1 MKFRFH
7 PAARIE
13 FREAVAFYEERSEGL
28 GGEFAAEVLD
38 RIETI
43 LKEPERWRVFEKD
56 VRRCLMGRFPYGIL
70 YSVERGHILIL
81 ALMHSSRMPGYWRNR
96 MPD

>member
-13 FREAVAFYEERSEGL
+13 FREAVAFYEGRCEGL

-43 LKEPERWRVFEKD
+43 LEEPQRWRVFEKD
-56 VRRCLMGRFPYGIL
+56 ARRCLMGRFPYGIL
-70 YSVERGHILIL
+70 YSIEPGHVLIL

-96 MPD
+96 MAD

>member
-1 MKFRFH
+1 MIFRFH

-13 FREAVAFYEERSEGL
+13 FREAVAFYEERSKGL
-28 GGEFAAEVLD
+28 GEEFASELLD
-38 RIETI
+38 CIETI
-43 LKEPERWRVFEKD
+43 LDDPARWRVFEQD
-56 VRRCLMGRFPYGIL
+56 VRRCLMGRFPYGIF
-70 YSVERGHILIL
+70 YSVESGHILIL

>member
-13 FREAVAFYEERSEGL
+13 FREAVAFYESRSEGL
-28 GGEFAAEVLD
+28 GGEFATEVLD
-38 RIETI
+38 RIEMI
-43 LKEPERWRVFEKD
+43 LTEPERWRVFEKD

-70 YSVERGHILIL
+70 YSIESGYILIL
-81 ALMHSSRMPGYWRNR
+81 ALMHSSRMPGYWQNR
-96 MPD
+96 RAD

>member
-1 MKFRFH
+1 MKFQFH

-13 FREAVAFYEERSEGL
+13 FREAVAFYESRSEGL

-43 LKEPERWRVFEKD
+43 LKEPERSRVFEKD
-56 VRRCLMGRFPYGIL
+56 SFSP
-70 YSVERGHILIL
+70 
-81 ALMHSSRMPGYWRNR
+81 
-96 MPD
+96 

>member
-1 MKFRFH
+1 MKLRFH

-13 FREAVAFYEERSEGL
+13 FREAVAFYESRSQSL
-28 GGEFAAEVLD
+28 GGEFAIEVLD

-43 LKEPERWRVFEKD
+43 LKVPERWRPFEKD

-70 YSVERGHILIL
+70 YPVEPGHILIL
-81 ALMHSSRMPGYWRNR
+81 ALMHFSRLPGYWRNR
-96 MPD
+96 VAD